1 MYIFVVVLF
10 RLIYIDCFYLDAH
23 ISMGRVNT
31 RKTVFVVVLMCVCQY
46 AQPTPLV
53 DGIQEHEK
61 YGNNGDKFYGA
72 GRALV
77 NTYEGFSNILN
88 KVVDVS

>member
-1 MYIFVVVLF
+1 MHIYSVFNISIFGQ
-10 RLIYIDCFYLDAH
+10 YL
-23 ISMGRVNT
+23 RN
-31 RKTVFVVVLMCVCQY
+31 
-46 AQPTPLV
+46 QPTPIV

-88 KVVDVS
+88 KVIDVSVFYRLANVIDTLVD

>member
-1 MYIFVVVLF
+1 MPPSTSLLM
-10 RLIYIDCFYLDAH
+10 RLRI
-23 ISMGRVNT
+23 
-31 RKTVFVVVLMCVCQY
+31 
-46 AQPTPLV
+46 QPTPLI

-77 NTYEGFSNILN
+77 DTYEGFSNILN